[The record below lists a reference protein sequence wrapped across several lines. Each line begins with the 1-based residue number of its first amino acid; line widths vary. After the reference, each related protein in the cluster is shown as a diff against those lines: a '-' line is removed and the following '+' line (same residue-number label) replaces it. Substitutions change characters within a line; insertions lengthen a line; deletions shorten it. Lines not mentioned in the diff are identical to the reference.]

1 MTTTEGREALP
12 ARPTRR
18 QRARLRLV
26 VAATVLL
33 LVIAVIAGAATLR
46 PDSDP
51 TDDQRAEILTAA
63 AAAVGAVLTYS
74 PDDPAD
80 RRRATDALLTDPL
93 RLDYRNRGA
102 DVVVP
107 GVRASALSVRGEV
120 VGAGLHEADS
130 DRARVLVFVNEVVGR
145 SAGEESTDVRQ
156 PADGKPAATPTARW
170 ALMRKVDGNW
180 LLSDLQPVGDV
191 TR

>member
-1 MTTTEGREALP
+1 MTTTADREPLP
-12 ARPTRR
+12 AQPTRR
-18 QRARLRLV
+18 QRVRLRLV
-26 VAATVLL
+26 VAASVLL
-33 LVIAVIAGAATLR
+33 LVVAVIFGVAALR

-51 TDDQRAEILTAA
+51 TDDQRAEILSAA
-63 AAAVGAVLTYS
+63 ATAVEAVLTYS
-74 PDDPAD
+74 PDDPPG
-80 RRRATDALLTDPL
+80 RPRATDALLTDPL

-120 VGAGLHEADS
+120 VGAGLHEAGS

-145 SAGEESTDVRQ
+145 TADEKSTDVRQ
-156 PADGKPAATPTARW
+156 SVGGKPAATPTARW

>member
-1 MTTTEGREALP
+1 MTATGDHELLP
-12 ARPTRR
+12 PLPTRR
-18 QRARLRLV
+18 ERTRIRLL
-26 VAATVLL
+26 AAASVLL
-33 LVIAVIAGAATLR
+33 LAVAVIAGAGALR
-46 PDSDP
+46 PGSDP
-51 TDDQRAEILTAA
+51 TEEQRAEILTAA

-93 RLDYRNRGA
+93 RLEYRNRGA

-107 GVRASALSVRGEV
+107 GVRASAVSVAGEV
-120 VGAGLHEADS
+120 VGAGLHES
-130 DRARVLVFVNEVVGR
+130 GPDRARVLVFVNEIIATAPGQ
-145 SAGEESTDVRQ
+145 STGFRL
-156 PADGKPAATPTARW
+156 PADAKPARTPTARW